1 MSQSQFNI
9 LRKVKVN
16 LEIILNFDIQNNQIY
31 QTQMFLLQ
39 IIQVKIITIICYY
52 YMSYNNSYELL

>member
-31 QTQMFLLQ
+31 
-39 IIQVKIITIICYY
+39 
-52 YMSYNNSYELL
+52 